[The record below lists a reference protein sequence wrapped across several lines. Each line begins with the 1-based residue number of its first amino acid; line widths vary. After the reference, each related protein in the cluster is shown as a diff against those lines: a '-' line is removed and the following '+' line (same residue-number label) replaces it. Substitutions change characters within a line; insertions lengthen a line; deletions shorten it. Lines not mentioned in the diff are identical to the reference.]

1 MFHVGAGG
9 EKMRLLKRDNKFILS
24 CEYGDKEIAKHLG
37 FLWNPI
43 TKEWWTNKLN
53 SKVVDY
59 VDRNI
64 VTLCGSVPEFDELA
78 SSCRIVQSTLKH
90 AQEIGKDSE
99 IVKRLINLYSLY
111 PEQAVVVAKA
121 ITLKRYGFFCE
132 TGTGKTRMALAALSE
147 LGVRALIVCPLS
159 LINVWIKEGEKINVK
174 IDNLRIQES
183 SKKFKQTKEQPPKIN
198 HGAINYEQFKKIKK
212 EDFEEYSALVID
224 ESAKLKDPGSQITKF
239 CCNVSQ
245 TFDNAF
251 LLSGTPAPNSP
262 LEFWGQSFVINP
274 EILGDNYYRFRRTYA
289 VACGFENRNFY
300 VSPEKRQ
307 VIAERLAPHC
317 SYLKKEEIVNLPEKV
332 FEEIDV
338 DLSKEESDKYINM
351 LREKILMFK
360 DATVIAPNIITEIM
374 KLRQITS
381 GFVYINAD
389 GDLKPLSVGASKLSA
404 LDDLLE
410 SIGNEQAIV
419 FTNFREEVNSI
430 WKRRQ
435 DVACIYGGQT
445 DEDRT
450 SAVDSFVQGV
460 KRVLVANIEAA
471 ARGFTFVN
479 AKYIIFFSH
488 SWSNELF
495 SQAQDRIHR
504 IGQKHKCTYY
514 VLNALA
520 NGKRTID
527 HKIWNAL
534 QKKSTIQD
542 EMLEMIKEYEGV

>member
-1 MFHVGAGG
+1 MQ
-9 EKMRLLKRDNKFILS
+9 LLKRDNKFILS

-43 TKEWWTNKLN
+43 TKEWWTNKL
-53 SKVVDY
+53 STRVVDY

-64 VTLCGSVPEFDELA
+64 ITIRSVIPEFDELA

-90 AQEIGKDSE
+90 AQEIREDSE
-99 IVKRLINLYSLY
+99 VVKRLINIYSLY

-147 LGVRALIVCPLS
+147 LGVRALVVCPLS

-174 IDNLRIQES
+174 LESLRYS
-183 SKKFKQTKEQPPKIN
+183 TSNKKRIKKTTNREEG
-198 HGAINYEQFKKIKK
+198 HGVINYEQFKKFKE
-212 EDFEEYSALVID
+212 EDFEGYSALVID

-239 CCNVSQ
+239 CCNVSKA
-245 TFDNAF
+245 FDHAF

-307 VIAERLAPHC
+307 IIAERLAPHC

-338 DLSKEESDKYINM
+338 DLSKEEADKYIDM

-435 DVACIYGGQT
+435 DVACIFGGQT
-445 DEDRT
+445 DEERT
-450 SAVDSFVQGV
+450 SEVAAFQQGV

-504 IGQKHKCTYY
+504 IGQKRKCTYY
-514 VLNALA
+514 ILNALA
-520 NGKRTID
+520 HGKRTID
-527 HKIWNAL
+527 HKIWRAL
-534 QKKSTIQD
+534 QKKSTVQD
-542 EMLEMIKEYEGV
+542 EMLEMIKEYEGI